1 MTPAELT
8 GALAGRHVELI
19 PLERAHAAE
28 LAAAAAV
35 DRSTY
40 SYTTVPDGE
49 AAMAAYIDT
58 FLAQRDAGLT
68 VPFAQRL
75 TGSGR
80 LVGCT
85 RLMELRYWR
94 GRVEPDEVEIG
105 GTWLGG
111 DVQRSPVNAEAKL
124 LLLTHAFEVWD
135 VFRVALCTD
144 ARNARSRAAIE
155 RLGATFEG
163 VLRNHRPST
172 HPGEEGQA
180 RQSALFSITDAEWPA
195 IRHRLQARL
204 DTHVGAAR

>member
-1 MTPAELT
+1 MTPADLT
-8 GALAGRHVELI
+8 GTLAGQHVELV
-19 PLERAHAAE
+19 PLEHAHAAE
-28 LAAAAAV
+28 LAAAAAI
-35 DRSTY
+35 DRNSY
-40 SYTTVPDGE
+40 GYTTVPDGE
-49 AAMAAYIDT
+49 AAMATYIDA

-94 GRVEPDEVEIG
+94 DRVEPDEVEIG
-105 GTWLGG
+105 GTWLAG
-111 DVQRSPVNAEAKL
+111 DVQRSPVNTESKL

-155 RLGATFEG
+155 RLGGTFEG

-172 HPGEEGQA
+172 HPGEEGQP
-180 RQSALFSITDAEWPA
+180 RQSALFSIIDREWPA
-195 IRHRLQARL
+195 IRRRLQARL
-204 DTHVGAAR
+204 DSQVEATR